1 MTAGSIKRKS
11 WKARP
16 MAPTTPL
23 LSLLAPGEEEEEE
36 GEEGGRRESSSP
48 NANVANVPILNVTIV
63 SFRAGYAS
71 HTVQDVRVVPTR
83 PVARP

>member
-23 LSLLAPGEEEEEE
+23 LSLLAPGEGEEE
-36 GEEGGRRESSSP
+36 GKEGGRRESSSP
-48 NANVANVPILNVTIV
+48 NANVVNVPILNVTIV
-63 SFRAGYAS
+63 SFRVGYAS